1 MANLDFY
8 AAADDLRELFR
19 FLFGE
24 TNIVVYESSSERNL
38 PVRQFRS
45 LPALEEVI
53 ALGNYRAAYLQLW
66 SPSVMVEPVIRRID
80 MAGLPQSPQRYSVEG
95 AGLMQLYLSGIQ
107 EGVIHH
113 THFGHWSEA
122 GARQRSIHPASDCNW
137 RELSNLSGQVQRHI
151 RNKMACAKL
160 HARPVLR
167 HAYTSVQE
175 GAALWFGPEVHG
187 ATSASIVPS
196 SAA

>member
-80 MAGLPQSPQRYSVEG
+80 MAGLPQSPQRFGQIRFVLIMHRRDCGRVCRRAE
-95 AGLMQLYLSGIQ
+95 L
-107 EGVIHH
+107 
-113 THFGHWSEA
+113 THDT
-122 GARQRSIHPASDCNW
+122 RPA
-137 RELSNLSGQVQRHI
+137 
-151 RNKMACAKL
+151 
-160 HARPVLR
+160 
-167 HAYTSVQE
+167 
-175 GAALWFGPEVHG
+175 
-187 ATSASIVPS
+187 
-196 SAA
+196 